1 VSALWEPFSSDF
13 MQRAL
18 VATLIVGV
26 LSPAVGTWVV
36 LRRMA
41 NLGDA
46 LGHGTLAGVAVAYAA
61 GVSVLWGALVLA
73 VLMALALAALLQ
85 HRGLGAESVVSIVG
99 TGLFAVGVI
108 VISRQRTGVELT
120 HFLFGRILTVSTVD
134 IVTNVVLCGA
144 ALATLGLVG
153 RDLRLATFDRQHAI
167 QVGVK
172 VTAVDTVLLVLVAV
186 SVVVSLRTVGTVMAV
201 AMVVTPAATAQLVAR
216 RTPTMTLIGIAIA
229 ELSGVSGLIIAYH
242 LDVSPGA
249 TIALVCTGV
258 FVLVYVLRTA
268 PQWVRHARG
277 RPAGSVPMRS
287 R

>member
-1 VSALWEPFSSDF
+1 VGALWEPFSSDF

-120 HFLFGRILTVSTVD
+120 HFLFGRILTVSTAD

-167 QVGVK
+167 QVGVE

-216 RTPTMTLIGIAIA
+216 RTPTMTLFAIAIA

-258 FVLVYVLRTA
+258 FVLVYLLRTA
-268 PQWVRHARG
+268 PQWVRHARW
-277 RPAGSVPMRS
+277 RPAGSALTRS

>member
-1 VSALWEPFSSDF
+1 MSALWEPFSSDF
-13 MQRAL
+13 IQRAL

-120 HFLFGRILTVSTVD
+120 HFLFGRILTVSTAD

-186 SVVVSLRTVGTVMAV
+186 RGVVSLRTVGPVMAV
-201 AMVVTPAATAQLVAR
+201 ALVVTPAATAQLVAR
-216 RTPTMTLIGIAIA
+216 RTPTMTLIAIAIA
-229 ELSGVSGLIIAYH
+229 ELSGVSGLILAYH

-268 PQWVRHARG
+268 PQWVRNARW
-277 RPAGSVPMRS
+277 RTAGSAPTRS

>member
-1 VSALWEPFSSDF
+1 MSALWEPFSSDF

-120 HFLFGRILTVSTVD
+120 HFLFGRILTVSTAD

-216 RTPTMTLIGIAIA
+216 RTPTMTLIAIAIA
-229 ELSGVSGLIIAYH
+229 ELITH
-242 LDVSPGA
+242 
-249 TIALVCTGV
+249 
-258 FVLVYVLRTA
+258 
-268 PQWVRHARG
+268 
-277 RPAGSVPMRS
+277 
-287 R
+287 